1 MNPVL
6 YNDSIYSFTRLKK
19 KEDYHRQFLFDHIT
33 REWVELAEKASTNA
47 DVVNENYF
55 IHHLMRVSMSGR
67 NYSQSEVND
76 HIATML
82 VAVSTVKL
90 ISY

>member
-19 KEDYHRQFLFDHIT
+19 EEDYHRGFLFDHIE
-33 REWVELAEKASTNA
+33 REWVELAGKASTNA
-47 DVVNENYF
+47 DAVKENFF
-55 IHHLMRVSMSGR
+55 IHNLMRVSMSGR
-67 NYSQSEVND
+67 NYSQCEVND

-82 VAVSTVKL
+82 VAVSNCNSVN
-90 ISY
+90 